1 MVSITHV
8 SGAQTMASVLT
19 YSIVPVSPVRL
30 WSLYWYTARELPK
43 SDIMQV
49 GLQLRH
55 PTYQPP
61 KLESGSCSPGQL
73 TSDRRQKG
81 EVERFDI
88 SSQGGRCL
96 SHATRCQRSIN
107 D

>member
-1 MVSITHV
+1 MVPIIYI
-8 SGAQTMASVLT
+8 SGAQTMRSVLT

-49 GLQLRH
+49 GLQERH
-55 PTYQPP
+55 PACQHP
-61 KLESGSCSPGQL
+61 KLESGSWSPGQL

-96 SHATRCQRSIN
+96 SHAVRC
-107 D
+107 